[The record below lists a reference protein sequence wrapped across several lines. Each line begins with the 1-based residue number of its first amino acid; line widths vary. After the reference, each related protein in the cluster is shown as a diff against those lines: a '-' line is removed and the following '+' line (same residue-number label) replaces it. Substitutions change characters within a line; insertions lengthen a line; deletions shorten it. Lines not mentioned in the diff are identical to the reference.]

1 MTRLAVPAADSATIC
16 KLLQWNGPATLPDCV
31 RAAAK
36 SATICK
42 RPLRRAVTGRRRAGA
57 SASGLQAEQACSNA
71 RRPIVIMNVSGM
83 APRHRSGTQSWTRV
97 TACSACYRLFRSL
110 RPLRMLHCTALLARI
125 LPNDCNGLDP
135 SLPRPAAPPSAA
147 ALVFSLIFTSAVP
160 SFAASQPG
168 TPPSGRAG
176 ANAAFPSTLERMYCI
191 TLIFKRARRP
201 VAGPPSSGGS
211 LEGEGRVGGLRPP
224 FLANKNADAE
234 RRLSKRSGCARGGVK
249 MSGTRVR

>member
-1 MTRLAVPAADSATIC
+1 
-16 KLLQWNGPATLPDCV
+16 
-31 RAAAK
+31 
-36 SATICK
+36 
-42 RPLRRAVTGRRRAGA
+42 
-57 SASGLQAEQACSNA
+57 LQAEQACSNA

-234 RRLSKRSGCARGGVK
+234 RRLSRRSEGARGGVK
-249 MSGTRVR
+249 MSGTRVRKAVTPTRPPSLSRRQSTSPLQGEVRMAESRLSLRRLPRRPRGRPGRRGSARR